1 MVKTQQPLLK
11 HFSSINLYFT
21 YKSNF
26 PIKEQNCCAYTN
38 QVLSNLRK
46 IHLNNF
52 FFQFLALCSPFLF
65 LMMGDYCNCVFYFVI
80 LLHKILCKQSNRS
93 SCHNFRQLNKE
104 VRFFLLLFYIYI
116 ENSYIYIYYIYI
128 YHIIKKSCTYA

>member
-1 MVKTQQPLLK
+1 MTSFTIACAFDTPAGSRKYKQYLSKTPQSNRLVDVVKTQQPLLK

-21 YKSNF
+21 HKSNF

-80 LLHKILCKQSNRS
+80 LLPIAPAA
-93 SCHNFRQLNKE
+93 
-104 VRFFLLLFYIYI
+104 
-116 ENSYIYIYYIYI
+116 
-128 YHIIKKSCTYA
+128 IISVN